1 MRQAI
6 LALTTTLVIIFYT
19 YPANYASADEFGSVR
34 YRKSRPIYYGVRC
47 GYQPCRPVGCPDRY
61 SCYSLYGAYGPY
73 GGPAYLTRFTFA
85 GWSYR

>member
-1 MRQAI
+1 MRQTI
-6 LALTTTLVIIFYT
+6 LALTTTLVVIFCADLAT
-19 YPANYASADEFGSVR
+19 YASADEFGSVHHQR
-34 YRKSRPIYYGVRC
+34 VRPAYQGVRC
-47 GYQPCRPVGCPDRY
+47 GDQPCRPVGCPDRY